1 MTLRV
6 CHLGKFY
13 PPAAGGVEIHVQ
25 TLARAQARLGADVRV
40 ICVSHRNAAKR
51 DVTWERFASTP
62 TVEEWD
68 EGVHVTRLGRQAS
81 LSRLDLCPSLP
92 RALWRLRDERIDI
105 VHVHAP
111 NPTMFLALAALP
123 PFGTLVVTHHSDVIK
138 QRVLGR
144 VFAPVER
151 RVHNRARL
159 ILSDSEAY
167 VDGSAVLQAL
177 RHKVRTLPLGLN
189 LAAFL
194 SPSPEIL
201 AAKARLRSE
210 HGQPLWLAVGR
221 LVYYKGLA
229 TAVDALAQVPGR
241 LLVIGA
247 GPMERE
253 LRERAADRRVA
264 HRIEWAGHV
273 DQNKLMGAY
282 RAATALWFPSIARSE
297 GFGLVQV
304 EAMASGCPVI
314 NTEIPGSGVPWVSRD
329 GETGFT
335 VPPKDAAALAIASK
349 RLLADPAL
357 RERLAA
363 GAIDRACRDFDDA
376 VMARKA
382 MDLYAEVLPH
392 GSRGQPHEPR
402 RRGHAD
408 TMDEDMPRARP
419 NGHRPPRG
427 LANGVSKPERLRT
440 LHLYSGNLYGG
451 VETFLRTL
459 AHYRTDAPWM
469 ATDVALSFEGRLA
482 RELRAEGVDVHL
494 IGQARASSP
503 WLVSAARASLTRLD
517 SGNYDVVV
525 CHSAWPHAL
534 GAPVVREAALPL
546 VHHMHDVP
554 NWLGWPDLL
563 ANRTPPDLVIC
574 NSEFM
579 ARSGSW
585 FFKDVSRRVVRYP
598 VSLAFEDRQ
607 DGGRDALRASLG
619 AATDAVV
626 VLEAS
631 CMQPRNGHRV
641 LLAALERLP
650 KSVPWVCW
658 IAGVAQRQLEISY
671 ECELRSTVE
680 RLRLAGRVR
689 FLGQREDVPALMR
702 AADIFCPPNA
712 GPDLFGIVFIEAL
725 AAGLPVVATKMG
737 RAVEI
742 VGQSCGLLVEANG
755 ASVAEA
761 LEELIRDER
770 KRREFSRAG
779 PVRAHELCVP
789 GARVRDL
796 AAVLGGLVRRGAI
809 AKTVSG
815 DHRPSAANSPDRAI
829 SHPWICAPHV

>member
-1 MTLRV
+1 MSLRV

-62 TVEEWD
+62 TVKERD
-68 EGVHVTRLGRQAS
+68 EGVHVTRLGRRAS

-159 ILSDSEAY
+159 VLSDSEEY
-167 VDGSAVLQAL
+167 VEGSAVLRAL
-177 RHKVRTLPLGLN
+177 RHKVRALPLGLN
-189 LAAFL
+189 LAPFL
-194 SPSPEIL
+194 SPSPEVL
-201 AAKARLRSE
+201 AWEARLRLE
-210 HGQPLWLAVGR
+210 LGQPLWLAVGR
-221 LVYYKGLA
+221 LVYYKGLT

-241 LLVIGA
+241 LLIIGA

-253 LRERAADRRVA
+253 LRERAVARCVA
-264 HRIEWAGHV
+264 HRIEWAGQI
-273 DQNKLMGAY
+273 DQNKLLGAY

-314 NTEIPGSGVPWVSRD
+314 NTQIPGSGVPWVSRD

-335 VPPKDAAALAIASK
+335 VPPKDPAALAAASG

-357 RERLAA
+357 RERLSAA
-363 GAIDRACRDFDDA
+363 AIDRACRDFDDA

-382 MDLYAEVLPH
+382 MDLYAEVLP
-392 GSRGQPHEPR
+392 RGLRAQRHEPR
-402 RRGHAD
+402 RRGRAD
-408 TMDEDMPRARP
+408 TMEEDMSLAGP
-419 NGHRPPRG
+419 NGHHPPPG
-427 LANGVSKPERLRT
+427 LANGVARPKPERLRT
-440 LHLYSGNLYGG
+440 LHVYSGNLYGG
-451 VETFLRTL
+451 VEVFLRTL

-469 ATDVALSFEGRLA
+469 ATDVALCFEGRLV
-482 RELRAEGVDVHL
+482 RELRAEGIDVHL
-494 IGQARASSP
+494 IGRVRASSP
-503 WLVSAARASLTRLD
+503 WLVYAARASLTRLLD

-534 GAPVVREAALPL
+534 GAPVVRKGGLPL

-554 NWLGWPDLL
+554 NWRGWPNLL

-574 NSEFM
+574 NSEFT
-579 ARSGSW
+579 ARSGRW
-585 FFKDVSRRVVRYP
+585 FFKHVPRRVVRYP
-598 VSLAFEDRQ
+598 VSLAFEKRQ
-607 DGGRDALRASLG
+607 EGGREALRASLG
-619 AATDAVV
+619 AAIDAVV
-626 VLEAS
+626 VLQAS
-631 CMQPRNGHRV
+631 RMQPWKGQHV
-641 LLAALERLP
+641 LLSALERLP
-650 KSVPWVCW
+650 KSAPWVCW
-658 IAGVAQRQLEISY
+658 IAGAAQRPSEMSY
-671 ECELRSTVE
+671 ERELRSTVE
-680 RLRLAGRVR
+680 RLGLAGRVR

-702 AADIFCPPNA
+702 AADIFCQPNV
-712 GPDLFGIVFIEAL
+712 GPEPFGIVFIEAL
-725 AAGLPVVATKMG
+725 AAGLPVVATKLG
-737 RAVEI
+737 GAVEI
-742 VGQSCGLLVEANG
+742 INPSCGLLVEANG

-761 LEELIRDER
+761 LDELIRDER
-770 KRREFSRAG
+770 KRRALSTAAAR
-779 PVRAHELCVP
+779 RAHELCAP
-789 GARVRDL
+789 GARVCDL
-796 AAVLGGLVRRGAI
+796 AAVLGALVEGRSILGDRRRGI
-809 AKTVSG
+809 
-815 DHRPSAANSPDRAI
+815 HRQRRS
-829 SHPWICAPHV
+829 